1 VKELS
6 KITEQEKK
14 ILEKHLDNIRS
25 LLDKIPNTQIEGTTE
40 YRIIVELEKVNSEF
54 EISYIGKYL

>member
-14 ILEKHLDNIRS
+14 LLEKHLDNIRS
-25 LLDKIPNTQIEGTTE
+25 LLDKVPNTQIEGTTE

>member
-1 VKELS
+1 LS

-14 ILEKHLDNIRS
+14 LLEKHLDSIRN
-25 LLDKIPNTQIEGTTE
+25 LLDKVPNAIIEGTTE
-40 YRIIVELEKVNSEF
+40 YRIIIELEKVNSEF